1 MLLVDYKTCKIVVSL
16 TKKKKVYAN
25 VKQTFII
32 LFVLTGL
39 NAVNA
44 DLLANKLNWCE
55 SNKKDHK

>member
-44 DLLANKLNWCE
+44 DLLANKLN
-55 SNKKDHK
+55 